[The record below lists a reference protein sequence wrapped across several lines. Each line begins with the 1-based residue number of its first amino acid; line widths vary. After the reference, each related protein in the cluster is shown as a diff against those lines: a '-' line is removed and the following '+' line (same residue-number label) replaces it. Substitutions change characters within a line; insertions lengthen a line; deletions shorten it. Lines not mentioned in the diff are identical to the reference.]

1 MGKRKPAAWGI
12 VVRLDTGA
20 TLYYYLHPS
29 RPGDEWTPRENQA
42 LRFSSE
48 EEAQSRCRTFVTN
61 SKAKEYYVV
70 PLPLL
75 KV

>member
-12 VVRLDTGA
+12 VVRLDNG
-20 TLYYYLHPS
+20 LQFYYYLHPN
-29 RPGDEWTPRENQA
+29 RPRDEWSPRENQA
-42 LRFSSE
+42 FRFTSE
-48 EEAQSRCRTFVTN
+48 GEAQTRCNTFLTN

-75 KV
+75 RS